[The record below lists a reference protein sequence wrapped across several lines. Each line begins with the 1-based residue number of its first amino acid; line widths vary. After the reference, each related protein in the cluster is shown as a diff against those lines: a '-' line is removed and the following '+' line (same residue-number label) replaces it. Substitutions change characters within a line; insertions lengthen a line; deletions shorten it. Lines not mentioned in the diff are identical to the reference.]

1 MSSSF
6 LDVSAALDQ
15 QLNAMAGLPDVAWD
29 NFEYEPA
36 LGVSYLRPTLIPGDT
51 LPDTIGANGEDL
63 SIGIYQIDI
72 FTEAGEGKNAGMVL
86 ADLIGDQFKHGTQMT
101 YNGSTVEVKT
111 VSQKQ
116 AVNNADGWYQAIVE
130 IVYFSFTARR

>member
-1 MSSSF
+1 MSTSF
-6 LDVSAALDQ
+6 LDISAALDQ

-86 ADLIGDQFKHGTQMT
+86 ADLIGDQFKHGTQIT
-101 YNGSTVEVKT
+101 YNGVTVEIKSVSVK
-111 VSQKQ
+111 VSI
-116 AVNNADGWYQAIVE
+116 NNKDGWYQMPVE
-130 IVYFSFTARR
+130 IVYYSFNVRR